1 MLLSSGLQESRLIH
15 RRQIGGPAQGL
26 WQFEKDGRVRGVLE
40 HSITQ
45 ALARSVCQARGVPVT
60 NAAVYAVLE
69 HDDVLA
75 AAFARLLLWT
85 DPAPLPAVVEVQ
97 QAAPADLGCSVCPG
111 DEGAGMKK
119 TILLA
124 GMLLA
129 LQGCAVQ
136 ALSYAA
142 NAYCAA
148 PADVRTANRILV
160 NASIA
165 PNRVQVTCG
174 GVR

>member
-1 MLLSSGLQESRLIH
+1 
-15 RRQIGGPAQGL
+15 
-26 WQFEKDGRVRGVLE
+26 
-40 HSITQ
+40 
-45 ALARSVCQARGVPVT
+45 
-60 NAAVYAVLE
+60 
-69 HDDVLA
+69 
-75 AAFARLLLWT
+75 
-85 DPAPLPAVVEVQ
+85 
-97 QAAPADLGCSVCPG
+97 
-111 DEGAGMKK
+111 MKK